1 MYAYMMAGGNQMSI
15 IAEMLASTINQNV
28 GKWHLST
35 SISEIERRVVKWGAD
50 MIGYNNNVDALEFEI
65 QNDLNKGFEPFF
77 IIGTAGTVNTG
88 AIDDL
93 NILANLAKKYDC
105 WFHVEGA
112 YGGLAACLDSIKQEY
127 AGIERAD
134 SVAMNFHKWLYP
146 AF

>member
-1 MYAYMMAGGNQMSI
+1 M
-15 IAEMLASTINQNV
+15 
-28 GKWHLST
+28 
-35 SISEIERRVVKWGAD
+35 
-50 MIGYNNNVDALEFEI
+50 
-65 QNDLNKGFEPFF
+65 
-77 IIGTAGTVNTG
+77 NTG

-93 NILANLAKKYDC
+93 NALADLARKYDC
-105 WFHVEGA
+105 WFHVDGA